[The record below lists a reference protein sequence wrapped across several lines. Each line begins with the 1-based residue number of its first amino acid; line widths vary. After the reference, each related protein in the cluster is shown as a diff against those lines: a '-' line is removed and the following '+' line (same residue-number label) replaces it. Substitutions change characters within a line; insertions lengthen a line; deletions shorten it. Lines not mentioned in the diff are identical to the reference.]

1 MINIDLN
8 NNIADIAANG
18 NLEVL
23 GSEIVYA
30 IGAYYKLCE
39 QHTNTPLTQEQL
51 FQDLSQKI
59 LFAKEF
65 FNAKSKFIKEQ

>member
-8 NNIADIAANG
+8 NNIVDIAANG

-39 QHTNTPLTQEQL
+39 QHTNTSLTQEQL

-65 FNAKSKFIKEQ
+65 FNAKSTLIRG